1 MYKQY
6 KRPMKIWM
14 FHETESVMD
23 HFYVITNPSKDADL
37 KVTYF
42 IRDYLVNKG
51 KTCVIDTGGDN
62 KKQEG
67 YTDRAKVGDRTEC
80 VIVLGGDGTL
90 LQAAADL
97 VDMDI
102 PFLGINLGTLGFLAE
117 VNVSETSA
125 ALDRLIRDDYEIE
138 KRMMLRGTGL
148 AGTPRKEEAMALND
162 IVITRKGSL
171 QIIKFNIYVNGL
183 LLHKYHADGVIVA
196 TPTGS
201 TGYSLSAGGPVV
213 EPRANLIL
221 VSPICPHSMQNRSIV
236 LSPEDTVAIEIES
249 GREEDGQGVE
259 AIFDGNHKIPLKAGD
274 KLEIQR
280 SEKTTGIIKLSQ
292 VSFLESLHKK
302 MSD

>member
-1 MYKQY
+1 
-6 KRPMKIWM
+6 
-14 FHETESVMD
+14 MD
-23 HFYVITNPSKDADL
+23 HFYVITNPSKDEGL

-42 IRDYLVNKG
+42 VRDYLISKG

-62 KKQEG
+62 KDQEG
-67 YTDRAKVGDRTEC
+67 YTDRSKVDERTQC

-117 VNVSETSA
+117 VNVSEMPA
-125 ALDRLIRDDYEIE
+125 ALDRLMQDDYAIE
-138 KRMMLRGTGL
+138 KRMMLLGT
-148 AGTPRKEEAMALND
+148 AFDKMPHKEEAMALND

-171 QIIKFNIYVNGL
+171 QIIHFNIYVNGL

-213 EPRANLIL
+213 EPRASLIL
-221 VSPICPHSMQNRSIV
+221 VSPICPHSMQSRSIV
-236 LSPEDTVAIEIES
+236 LSSEDTVTIEIES
-249 GREEDGQGVE
+249 GKDGNKQGIE
-259 AIFDGNHKIPLKAGD
+259 AIFDGSHKIPLEAGD
-274 KLEIQR
+274 KLEIKR

>member
-1 MYKQY
+1 
-6 KRPMKIWM
+6 
-14 FHETESVMD
+14 MD
-23 HFYVITNPSKDADL
+23 HFYVITNPFKDADL

-42 IRDYLVNKG
+42 IRDYLINKG

-67 YTDRAKVGDRTEC
+67 YTDRAKVDDRTEC

-117 VNVSETSA
+117 VNVSEAAA

-138 KRMMLRGTGL
+138 KRMMLQGTGF
-148 AGTPRKEEAMALND
+148 AGSPQEEEAMALND

-171 QIIKFNIYVNGL
+171 QIINFNIYVNGL
-183 LLHKYHADGVIVA
+183 FLHKYHADGVIVA

-213 EPRANLIL
+213 EPRASLIL

-236 LSPEDTVAIEIES
+236 LSPEDTVTIEIES
-249 GREEDGQGVE
+249 GREGKGQGVE
-259 AIFDGNHKIPLKAGD
+259 AIFDGSHKIPLKAGD
-274 KLEIQR
+274 KLEIKK

-302 MSD
+302 MND